1 METSENMNIKLQNSG
16 ADGTSNTK
24 GSARN
29 LAEYLEHEDKER
41 EEQGKI
47 VFPFTTSDG
56 IPVSKEEV
64 IEKIDRNKAHL
75 GKNVDKFLH
84 MVISPSHKEIMAM
97 GQDEREIYDKGIQ
110 YARLVADAY
119 AQNFNREDVKDADDL
134 LIFWKPH
141 FTRGDDDTLQFH
153 LHAIVSRKSKDGKKF
168 LHALT
173 PHRNTEK
180 GAVQGGFDR
189 TNFFRRCEKLFD
201 KLIGYERKLAETF
214 DYQNAMAHGTAEEKA
229 EMAMRQAQEEEQEI
243 REKLTAAF
251 DKRRKHKKER
261 NEVEELASLLEKKDF
276 SFPAQK
282 ASVEDAMKLAEIGND
297 LMASMNQSAD
307 KTSLELNLAC
317 LGLSLKPVIG
327 ENGGVADFVVTYKG
341 RQLKASTLVG
351 NRLSTLL
358 SRWEQFTGQA
368 SALTVRQRKEQQEAE
383 RKLRLAMEQEREQ
396 NRSRGMR
403 LRR

>member
-1 METSENMNIKLQNSG
+1 MQKEEDMNVKIQNSG
-16 ADGTSNTK
+16 KKGATNTK
-24 GSARN
+24 GSCRN
-29 LAEYLEHEDKER
+29 LAEYLEHEDNDR
-41 EEQGKI
+41 REQGKE
-47 VFPFTTSDG
+47 VFLFTKADG
-56 IPVSKEEV
+56 TPIAKEEV
-64 IEKIDRNKAHL
+64 IDKIDRNHL
-75 GKNVDKFLH
+75 RLSKLDDKFYH
-84 MVISPSHKEIMAM
+84 IVVSPSKNEVAAM
-97 GQDEREIYDKGIQ
+97 GEDEKEVYQ
-110 YARLVADAY
+110 NALRLIRAISDAY
-119 AQNFNREDVKDADDL
+119 AEGFHKDGVADGDDL
-134 LIFWKPH
+134 VIYWKVH
-141 FTRGDDDTLQFH
+141 FTRGENDELQFH